1 MTEGEGESY
10 RATTTGLSEQPL
22 DPRHSQEEVVI
33 REPEMTTRGE
43 EACGW
48 GSMGGPE

>member
-1 MTEGEGESY
+1 MTEGEGESH

-33 REPEMTTRGE
+33 REPKMTRRE
-43 EACGW
+43 EACEW